1 MKAILV
7 NGSPRASGN
16 TSLALKE
23 IEGVLVEEGF
33 EVTSIQVGHLPIR
46 GCLACGKCH
55 ELGRCVIDDAVNR
68 DAALFR
74 EADAVVFASPVYYAM
89 ANGTLVSYLQRL
101 FYSSHIDWRYKVGA
115 AVAVARRGGLSST
128 FDELNKFFSITG
140 MTVAGGQYW
149 NGVHGRAA
157 GEAKEDTEGLQQMRT
172 LARHIAFLVKATALE
187 KAKEGGLPSDEKP
200 VYTNFVR

>member
-33 EVTSIQVGHLPIR
+33 EVTSIQVGHLHIR

-74 EADAVVFASPVYYAM
+74 EADAVVFTSPVYYGM

-101 FYSSHIDWRYKVGA
+101 FYSSRIDWRYKVGA

-187 KAKEGGLPSDEKP
+187 KAKEGDLPSDEKP

>member
-33 EVTSIQVGHLPIR
+33 EVTRIQVGHLPIR

-74 EADAVVFASPVYYAM
+74 EADAVVFASPVYYGM

-115 AVAVARRGGLSST
+115 AVAVAPTWRRLA
-128 FDELNKFFSITG
+128 
-140 MTVAGGQYW
+140 V
-149 NGVHGRAA
+149 
-157 GEAKEDTEGLQQMRT
+157 RT
-172 LARHIAFLVKATALE
+172 PPAFPTPWP
-187 KAKEGGLPSDEKP
+187 LPSSCWALKGP
-200 VYTNFVR
+200 WSRLRST

>member
-7 NGSPRASGN
+7 NGSPRANGN

-23 IEGVLVEEGF
+23 IEGVLVGEGF
-33 EVTSIQVGHLPIR
+33 EVASIQVGHLPIR
-46 GCLACGKCH
+46 GCLACGKCD

-74 EADAVVFASPVYYAM
+74 EADAVVFASPVYYGM

-101 FYSSHIDWRYKVGA
+101 FYSSRIDWRYKVGA

-187 KAKEGGLPSDEKP
+187 KAKEGGLPSDEKV